1 MIDIYE
7 KRRKASF
14 TFMNLYEICINYK
27 IKDPSA
33 HSSCCCK
40 KYFKNSIFENNSSY
54 LSEHYDC
61 IKLSKNH
68 YDNIC
73 KNYGEIDWLLEQR
86 VTYNKND
93 SFEIHNKFW
102 AIGSNKDTLIHINFV
117 PDLSEINIRECML
130 SCILEYNILNKAE
143 YFNKSKQLSANNK
156 SVVNLFLSFN
166 CDKPYKFDLN
176 YIKDFSNITNN
187 IFSQA
192 ITKLYIREFYS
203 LYKFK
208 SWSDNKVKDSELVI
222 QISSLVENFKSC
234 NFYKSLPTFIHRVI
248 NKIDEQLD
256 DDEDLSY
263 VISDNNFEK
272 LLNKYLTKE
281 LKLLYP
287 VDLKLLE
294 SEKESLYIDEKN
306 KDEEDPI
313 NDSYEILSSDDDTDL
328 IEIASQF

>member
-7 KRRKASF
+7 KRRYAAF

-27 IKDPSA
+27 IKDISA
-33 HSSCCCK
+33 HSKCCCK
-40 KYFKNSIFENNSSY
+40 KFFNDSIFENEQSY
-54 LSEHYDC
+54 LTDHYDC

-73 KNYGEIDWLLEQR
+73 KDYGEIDWLLEHS

-93 SFEIHNKFW
+93 SFKI
-102 AIGSNKDTLIHINFV
+102 SNQICIIAYNQDTLIPIKFV
-117 PDLSEINIRECML
+117 PELSEINIRESIL
-130 SCILEYNILNKAE
+130 SCILEYDILNKAE
-143 YFNKSKQLSANNK
+143 YFNKSKKLSANNK

-176 YIKDFSNITNN
+176 YLKHFSNITNN

-192 ITKLYIREFYS
+192 ITKFYIREFYS

-208 SWSDNKVKDSELVI
+208 SWSDNKVKDSELSI
-222 QISSLVENFKSC
+222 QISSLIKNFKEYGD
-234 NFYKSLPTFIHRVI
+234 YKNLPKFIHRVI
-248 NKIDEQLD
+248 DKIDEQLD

-263 VISDNNFEK
+263 IISDKNFEK
-272 LLNKYLTKE
+272 LLHKYLTKE

-294 SEKESLYIDEKN
+294 SEKEYLYSDEKN
-306 KDEEDPI
+306 EDEEDQI
-313 NDSYEILSSDDDTDL
+313 NDDYEILNSDDDSEL
-328 IEIASQF
+328 IEIAS